1 MSERDQI
8 LQKINEARANGGASA
23 RAIAPECVRAIRRS
37 YIAQWYTQQTSN
49 PAEAMP
55 IPPVNTC
62 DEWLIIQLLE
72 DIRNFK
78 PECPCDDTHLF
89 EAQIEDA
96 VCKSYGLTEDENT
109 YILRALNLIPQTDEE
124 RMNSSPERLECE
136 CNDESGV
143 RRRNDGDS
151 AETSSPSPPKRLRQ
165 DRPPPPRPRP
175 FRRLSADATSEEEIS
190 TGGTAQAIADAG
202 LDVRGPKIEQVADLT
217 L

>member
-1 MSERDQI
+1 MSERDRI
-8 LQKINEARANGGASA
+8 LQKINEARANCGASA

-49 PAEAMP
+49 SAEAMP
-55 IPPVNTC
+55 IPPLNPC

-109 YILRALNLIPQTDEE
+109 YILRALNLIPHTDEE
-124 RMNSSPERLECE
+124 EDELLAKWAETWLECE
-136 CNDESGV
+136 CNG
-143 RRRNDGDS
+143 GDL
-151 AETSSPSPPKRLRQ
+151 A
-165 DRPPPPRPRP
+165 
-175 FRRLSADATSEEEIS
+175 SEEEMMVIP
-190 TGGTAQAIADAG
+190 
-202 LDVRGPKIEQVADLT
+202 PKPLT
-217 L
+217 PTPKGSL